1 MCGELGSQ
9 SCSPP
14 PYPHP
19 QLLPGPQTW
28 RAWLQGGRVQQA
40 SSRLLSSEGRVR
52 VLLPLS
58 LHSLR
63 SGSNVQDYF
72 LTGYVWSA
80 VTPSPEHLGDEV
92 NLKVTV
98 LCDSLQEPL
107 TFTCNC
113 KLEGGEGPPRGGVGS
128 LGLSSLPIAWLR
140 AALGGWLWGR
150 LFRSRATSSSP
161 KLLYLVGDGAGS
173 CLAGNG
179 GSGWV
184 LSQPHLP

>member
-128 LGLSSLPIAWLR
+128 LGPVPSQSRGSEL
-140 AALGGWLWGR
+140 LWEAG
-150 LFRSRATSSSP
+150 S
-161 KLLYLVGDGAGS
+161 GAGFLGPGPLPPAPNCFIWS
-173 CLAGNG
+173 VM
-179 GSGWV
+179 V
-184 LSQPHLP
+184 LGHA